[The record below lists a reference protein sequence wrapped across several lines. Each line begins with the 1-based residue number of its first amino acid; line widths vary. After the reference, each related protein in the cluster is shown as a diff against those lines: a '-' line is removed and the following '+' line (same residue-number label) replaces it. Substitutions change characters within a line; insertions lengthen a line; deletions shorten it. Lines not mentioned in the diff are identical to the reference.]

1 MFVFIVA
8 NFRILNF
15 KYDLKYY
22 LYIKVNMIDPTMK
35 KIAQN
40 YLCEKKICRKCFAR
54 LNKRAKNCR
63 KCCSSDLRIKKKI
76 K

>member
-15 KYDLKYY
+15 KYDLKYS